1 MEYMNDELLKQI
13 EEHAFYESGLSAH
26 GCFED
31 LDDYAKNAISKYG
44 RILIR
49 DIQEAFKMQTK
60 LVTNLELEKIELQE
74 KLKAVIELANT
85 YHKGIINMI
94 DSKIETLTN
103 SLKDT

>member
-1 MEYMNDELLKQI
+1 MNEDLLKRL

-31 LDDYAKNAISKYG
+31 LDDYAKTAISKYG

-49 DIQEAFKMQTK
+49 DLQEAFDMQTK
-60 LVTNLELEKIELQE
+60 LVTNLELEKIKLQE
-74 KLKAVIELANT
+74 KLKAAVELADI
-85 YHKGIINMI
+85 YHKGVINII
-94 DSKIETLTN
+94 DSKIKYLEK

>member
-1 MEYMNDELLKQI
+1 MNDELLKRI

-31 LDDYAKNAISKYG
+31 LDEYAKNAISKYG

-49 DIQEAFKMQTK
+49 DIQEALDMQTK
-60 LVTNLELEKIELQE
+60 LVTNLELEKIALQE
-74 KLKAVIELANT
+74 KLKVSTELSNT

-94 DSKIETLTN
+94 DSKIETLKN
-103 SLKDT
+103 NLKNT

>member
-1 MEYMNDELLKQI
+1 MSDDLLKRI

-44 RILIR
+44 RILIK
-49 DIQEAFKMQTK
+49 DIQEAFDMQTK
-60 LVTNLELEKIELQE
+60 LVTNLELEKIALQE
-74 KLKAVIELANT
+74 NLKAAMKYTDL
-85 YHKGIINMI
+85 YHKGLMTMI
-94 DSKIETLTN
+94 DSKIKDLEQ

>member
-1 MEYMNDELLKQI
+1 MNDELLTRL

-44 RILIR
+44 RILIK
-49 DIQEAFKMQTK
+49 DIQEAFDMQTK
-60 LVTNLELEKIELQE
+60 LVGSLELDKIELEE
-74 KLKAVIELANT
+74 KLNAAIKLADT
-85 YHKGIINMI
+85 YHKGLLGII

-103 SLKDT
+103 QLNEK

>member
-1 MEYMNDELLKQI
+1 MNEDLLKRL

-49 DIQEAFKMQTK
+49 DIQEAFDLQTK
-60 LVTNLELEKIELQE
+60 LVTNLELEKIEIQE
-74 KLKAVIELANT
+74 KLKAAMELSDT
-85 YHKGIINMI
+85 YHKGIINI
-94 DSKIETLTN
+94 INSKIKDLEK

>member
-1 MEYMNDELLKQI
+1 MNEDLLKRL

-31 LDDYAKNAISKYG
+31 LDEYAKNAIHKYG
-44 RILIR
+44 RILIK
-49 DIQEAFKMQTK
+49 DIQEAFDMQTK
-60 LVTNLELEKIELQE
+60 LVTNLELEKIALQE
-74 KLKAVIELANT
+74 KLKAALELANT

-94 DSKIETLTN
+94 DSKIESLTN

>member
-1 MEYMNDELLKQI
+1 MSEDILKRL

-44 RILIR
+44 RILIKN
-49 DIQEAFKMQTK
+49 IQETFDMQIK
-60 LVTNLELEKIELQE
+60 LITNLELEKIELQE
-74 KLKAVIELANT
+74 KLKAAMKIADT
-85 YHKGIINMI
+85 YHKGVINII
-94 DSKIETLTN
+94 DSKIKDLEK

>member
-1 MEYMNDELLKQI
+1 MSEDLLKRL

-44 RILIR
+44 RILIKG
-49 DIQEAFKMQTK
+49 IQEAFDMQTK
-60 LVTNLELEKIELQE
+60 LVTNLELEKIKLQE
-74 KLKAVIELANT
+74 KLKAALELANT
-85 YHKGIINMI
+85 YHKGIINII
-94 DSKIETLTN
+94 DSRIEDLTN